1 MQMNQTSSS
10 VRTRPASAWLASGL
24 LGLTIALA
32 GCGGREAKPV
42 AITNP
47 TDSAFDCAGISRE
60 FAANE
65 RQIMA
70 TLKERTQAQGK
81 NIVLGAAGVFFLPA
95 LFFMDPKSPE
105 KVEIDALRNRNK
117 VLEEI
122 ARTKKCP
129 APKSQLSEVYKKLD
143 NPGSG
148 QSAKS
153 RD

>member
-1 MQMNQTSSS
+1 MQEKYVKSNRIGRTSGAVTSS
-10 VRTRPASAWLASGL
+10 L
-24 LGLTIALA
+24 LGLSIALA

-47 TDSAFDCAGISRE
+47 ADSVFDCAGISRE

-65 RQIMA
+65 RQIMI
-70 TLKERTQAQGK
+70 TLKERSQAQGK

-122 ARTKKCP
+122 ARTKRCAQP
-129 APKSQLSEVYKKLD
+129 TSQLTEIYKKLD
-143 NPGSG
+143 HPGSG
-148 QSAKS
+148 QATSN
-153 RD
+153 RDR

>member
-1 MQMNQTSSS
+1 MKSGNSGA
-10 VRTRPASAWLASGL
+10 RTRRACGLLASSL
-24 LGLTIALA
+24 LGLTIVLVD
-32 GCGGREAKPV
+32 CGGREAKPV

-47 TDSAFDCAGISRE
+47 TDSAFDCAGIARE

-65 RQIMA
+65 RQIMI
-70 TLKERTQAQGK
+70 TLKERSHAQGK

-122 ARTKKCP
+122 ARTKKC
-129 APKSQLSEVYKKLD
+129 AQPKSQLTEVYKKLD
-143 NPGSG
+143 NSGGG
-148 QSAKS
+148 QSS
-153 RD
+153 NNRDR

>member
-1 MQMNQTSSS
+1 MKRKTGFAVSI
-10 VRTRPASAWLASGL
+10 VVGL
-24 LGLTIALA
+24 NVLLS
-32 GCGGREAKPV
+32 GCGGREAKPIAV
-42 AITNP
+42 TNP

-65 RQIMA
+65 RQIIS

-81 NIVLGAAGVFFLPA
+81 NIVLGAAGMFFFPA
-95 LFFMDPKSPE
+95 WFFMDPKSPE

-117 VLEEI
+117 VLEDI
-122 ARTKKCP
+122 ARTRKCP
-129 APKSQLSEVYKKLD
+129 APKSRLTEVYKKLA

-148 QSAKS
+148 RSVKL

>member
-1 MQMNQTSSS
+1 MNQLNFVAAVVGMSF
-10 VRTRPASAWLASGL
+10 
-24 LGLTIALA
+24 ILA

-65 RQIMA
+65 RQILA
-70 TLKERTQAQGK
+70 TLKERSQAQSK
-81 NIVLGAAGVFFLPA
+81 NIILGATGALIFFPA

-117 VLEEI
+117 VLEDI
-122 ARTKKCP
+122 ARNKKCP
-129 APKSQLSEVYKKLD
+129 APKTQLTEIYRKLD
-143 NPGSG
+143 RPGSG
-148 QSAKS
+148 QSPAKGN
-153 RD
+153 R

>member
-1 MQMNQTSSS
+1 MNQASSS
-10 VRTRPASAWLASGL
+10 VRTRPASAFLVSGL

-70 TLKERTQAQGK
+70 TLKERSQAQGK

-117 VLEEI
+117 VLEDI

-129 APKSQLSEVYKKLD
+129 APKSQLTEVYKKLD
-143 NPGSG
+143 NPSSG
-148 QSAKS
+148 QSAKA

>member
-1 MQMNQTSSS
+1 MQEKCVKSNGTGH
-10 VRTRPASAWLASGL
+10 ASRVLASSL
-24 LGLTIALA
+24 LGLSVILA

-47 TDSAFDCAGISRE
+47 ADSAFDCAGISRE

-65 RQIMA
+65 RQIMI
-70 TLKERTQAQGK
+70 TLKERSQAQGK

-105 KVEIDALRNRNK
+105 KVEIDALRNRNT

-122 ARTKKCP
+122 ARTKRCAQP
-129 APKSQLSEVYKKLD
+129 TSQLTEVYKKLD
-143 NPGSG
+143 HAGTGQHGSI
-148 QSAKS
+148 
-153 RD
+153 RDR

>member
-1 MQMNQTSSS
+1 MNNRKANIAAATLVGLS
-10 VRTRPASAWLASGL
+10 V
-24 LGLTIALA
+24 ILA
-32 GCGGREAKPV
+32 GCGGREAKPIAV
-42 AITNP
+42 TNP

-65 RQIMA
+65 RQILA
-70 TLKERTQAQGK
+70 TLKERSQAQGK
-81 NIVLGAAGVFFLPA
+81 NIILGATGALIFFPA

-122 ARTKKCP
+122 ARTKKC
-129 APKSQLSEVYKKLD
+129 AQPKSQLAEVYKKLD
-143 NPGSG
+143 NPGSA
-148 QSAKS
+148 QPSKV

>member
-1 MQMNQTSSS
+1 MNQASSS
-10 VRTRPASAWLASGL
+10 VRTRPASAFLVSGL

-70 TLKERTQAQGK
+70 TLKERSQAQGK

-117 VLEEI
+117 VLEDI

-143 NPGSG
+143 NPSSG
-148 QSAKS
+148 QSAKA

>member
-1 MQMNQTSSS
+1 MQMNQASSS
-10 VRTRPASAWLASGL
+10 VRTRPASALLASGL

-129 APKSQLSEVYKKLD
+129 APKSQLTEVYKKLD

>member
-1 MQMNQTSSS
+1 MSRKINVTAAAVVALS
-10 VRTRPASAWLASGL
+10 TI
-24 LGLTIALA
+24 LTA
-32 GCGGREAKPV
+32 CGGREAKPI

-60 FAANE
+60 FSANE
-65 RQIMA
+65 RQIVA
-70 TLKERTQAQGK
+70 TLKERTRAQGK
-81 NIVLGAAGVFFLPA
+81 NIILGASGVFFFPA

-122 ARTKKCP
+122 ARSKRCAT
-129 APKSQLSEVYKKLD
+129 PKSQLTEIYKKLD
-143 NPGSG
+143 NPGTA
-148 QSAKS
+148 QSSKA